1 MWITH
6 TPFSIFPM
14 QNENTVL
21 NFMEP
26 KYWIKMNWVDD
37 NVNMNLNI
45 DQDIQHGWIFLC
57 IEPVFMCCGVVVG
70 NPKEKGW
77 LCIFKNPDAKT
88 HRIAVGYHINWK
100 EHHSINGILAK
111 ICFALRSRIF
121 LNPEGCA
128 MYSSFM
134 IISCT
139 WVMLLRWFVQYCER
153 PLMSHNSAHTRFP

>member
-1 MWITH
+1 MGE
-6 TPFSIFPM
+6 FSFALN
-14 QNENTVL
+14 QSSCVAVL
-21 NFMEP
+21 L
-26 KYWIKMNWVDD
+26 WVTQKRRDAY
-37 NVNMNLNI
+37 VYS
-45 DQDIQHGWIFLC
+45 
-57 IEPVFMCCGVVVG
+57 
-70 NPKEKGW
+70 
-77 LCIFKNPDAKT
+77 KNPDAKT

-111 ICFALRSRIF
+111 ICFALCSRIF